1 MRCDGVND
9 QRGQCVIET
18 GRVVAVLTDLEGI
31 NEDLINLYEDIK
43 ENIDPRDRV
52 ARTEGARQLA
62 EYADKL
68 EAFEKVSSELRALIE
83 SISHVDMRTHII
95 SQPSDQSNPLAGQT
109 PHSPSEWFTHTHVA
123 GFTLFGQTFVVSKW
137 NRLYATLLQ
146 QLAERYPERFQQL
159 PDTPPFNG
167 GQRTS
172 GFSRLPQGYN
182 SPLALPY
189 GVYCESTMAVRDM
202 FMGIRRLLAHFGVP
216 EGEMVVYL
224 RKEGE

>member
-1 MRCDGVND
+1 M
-9 QRGQCVIET
+9 IET
-18 GRVVAVLTDLEGI
+18 SRVVNILTDLEGI

-52 ARTEGARQLA
+52 ARAEGARHLA

-68 EAFEKVSSELRALIE
+68 EAFEKVSGELRALIE
-83 SISHVDMRTHII
+83 SISHVDMRTHVI
-95 SQPSDQSNPLAGQT
+95 SQPSDQRNPLEGLT
-109 PHSPSEWFTHTHVA
+109 PHSPDEWFTHTHVG
-123 GFTLFGQTFVVSKW
+123 GFTLLGQTFVVSQW

-146 QLAERYPERFQQL
+146 QFAVRYPERFRQL

-167 GQRTS
+167 GKRTS
-172 GFSRLPQGYN
+172 GFSRSPQGYN

-202 FMGIRRLLAHFGVP
+202 FMGIRRLLAYFGVSTR
-216 EGEMVVYL
+216 EMAVYL
-224 RKEGE
+224 REE